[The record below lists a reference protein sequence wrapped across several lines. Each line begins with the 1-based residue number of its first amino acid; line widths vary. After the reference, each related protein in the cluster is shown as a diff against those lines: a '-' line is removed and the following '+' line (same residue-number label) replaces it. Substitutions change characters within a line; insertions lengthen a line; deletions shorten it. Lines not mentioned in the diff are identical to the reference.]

1 MIKLGPKL
9 RKLFKTDGELPAEK
23 ALPPLFITGCM
34 RSGTTFLSNK
44 LTGHPQLL
52 KIGWELIDVWT
63 KIGGASCFNTCPAL
77 DEKDVN
83 PVYTYNMSMYFK
95 SFIDE
100 SKTLKRLLM
109 RANAYYFRG
118 TDRVDYDWDNIIPV
132 NKSPHLVNK
141 IKYVKGLFPD
151 AHFVFIIRD
160 IYAQSASLKAFMAKS
175 TKETGRVQLAP
186 NDGKSCWTTI
196 LKKDLEEGVSYLP
209 KDFELIPMMWMRLNL
224 HGLRA
229 MAEIPAEQRTVLKY
243 EDLLNDQQGT
253 LGKVFQSLKLLQ
265 KHKKEEK
272 RLLEKK
278 ISYKNTA
285 TKGDS
290 REKWKTTLTDDE
302 KNTIENIIKRHQKD
316 YDEINTLLNSMKV

>member
-1 MIKLGPKL
+1 MINIGPKL
-9 RKLFKTDGELPAEK
+9 REILKTHGELPAEK
-23 ALPPLFITGCM
+23 ALPPLFLTGCM

-44 LTGHPQLL
+44 LAGHPQLL
-52 KIGWELIDVWT
+52 KIGWELIEVWT

-95 SFIDE
+95 NFIDE
-100 SKTLKRLLM
+100 SKTLKRHLM

-118 TDRVDYDWDNIIPV
+118 TDRIFYDWDNIIPL

-160 IYAQSASLKAFMAKS
+160 IYAQSASLKAFMS
-175 TKETGRVQLAP
+175 RTTKEMGRVQLAP
-186 NDGKSCWTTI
+186 NDGKSCWTTM
-196 LKKDLEEGVSYLP
+196 LMKDLEEGVPYLP
-209 KDFELIPMMWMRLNL
+209 KNFELIPLMWLRLNL

-229 MAEIPAEQRTVLKY
+229 MAEIPSDKRTVLKY
-243 EDLLNDQQGT
+243 EDLVNNQEGT
-253 LGKVFQSLKLLQ
+253 LGKVFQSLKLLP
-265 KHKKEEK
+265 KHKNEEN

-290 REKWKTTLTDDE
+290 REKWKTTLSEDE
-302 KNTIENIIKRHQKD
+302 KNIIENIIKKHQED
-316 YDEINTLLNSMKV
+316 YDEINSLLDRMKV